1 MRPLFAV
8 QKLDEEPRVSRM
20 IGQPSLK
27 PNRFGEADDKPKR
40 VARRLRRAVLRL
52 IRRPRRNIRVADT
65 FGRWRFA
72 GVSPAVARVGEF
84 PLPHDVGGEVVKLR
98 AKEYRP
104 LAVVDNFVPVA
115 GAALR
120 GAAFMREALMQF
132 LGDALGLR
140 NPARLRLLHSP
151 SPSGNKLRDLA

>member
-104 LAVVDNFVPVA
+104 LAVVDNFVPVDCQPAQTA
-115 GAALR
+115 GPRINLDRAGRDAETVSYTHLR
-120 GAAFMREALMQF
+120 
-132 LGDALGLR
+132 
-140 NPARLRLLHSP
+140 
-151 SPSGNKLRDLA
+151 